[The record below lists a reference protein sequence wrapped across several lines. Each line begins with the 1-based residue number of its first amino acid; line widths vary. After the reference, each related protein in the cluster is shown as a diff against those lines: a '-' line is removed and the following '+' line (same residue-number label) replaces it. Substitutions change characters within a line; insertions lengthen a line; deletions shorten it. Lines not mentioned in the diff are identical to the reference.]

1 MPLVF
6 YIKINYFINRGVTMP
21 SRKKVTLKDIAAM
34 AGCSVGVISSVLNHS
49 RSNIVVS
56 AATRNKVEELAASLG
71 YQANYHAQ
79 VLHSRRSMTVG
90 LLLNTPD
97 HLGFWSEFVC
107 GVDQEVRKGEC
118 DLLIIGPSPRLTEV
132 ERGVKYLQ
140 QLRIDALIMPGFIY
154 KHILPELDKK
164 EETILVVFSN
174 NADITLPRIEIDPS
188 TGQKETIEYLYGLGH
203 RELLWVGIR
212 NGDKVSNPERT
223 ENFRNLIAEY
233 GMKMQEYYVDVPKRA
248 HDFSEVIE
256 KVRTDM
262 KKMIPTFNPFTAVL
276 AYNETTAFGIQTALK
291 SHGMSVPEDV
301 SLICFDDIFSE
312 LNQPPLTAISLNLRQ
327 LGSRAAQLAMEMAD
341 NRGKASYRNL
351 IEWNK
356 TSLNVRKSTAV
367 VKREG

>member
-1 MPLVF
+1 
-6 YIKINYFINRGVTMP
+6 MP
-21 SRKKVTLKDIAAM
+21 SRKNVTLKDIAAM

-56 AATRNKVEELAASLG
+56 AATRKRVEELAGSLG

-79 VLHSRRSMTVG
+79 VLHSRRSMTIG

-132 ERGVKYLQ
+132 ERGIKYLQ
-140 QLRIDALIMPGFIY
+140 QLRIDALIVPGFIY
-154 KHILPELDKK
+154 KHILPELNNHD
-164 EETILVVFSN
+164 ETILVVFTN

-188 TGQKETIEYLYGLGH
+188 TGQKETIEYLYNLGH
-203 RELLWVGIR
+203 RDLLWIGVR
-212 NGDKVSNPERT
+212 RGDEISNPERAV
-223 ENFRNLIAEY
+223 NFRNLVVEH
-233 GMKMQEYYVDVPKRA
+233 GMKMQEHYIDIPKRGN
-248 HDFSEVIE
+248 DFATAIE
-256 KVRTDM
+256 KTKIDM
-262 KKMIPTFNPFTAVL
+262 MKSIPTFSKFTAVL
-276 AYNETTAFGIQTALK
+276 AYNETTAFGIQTALNA
-291 SHGMSVPEDV
+291 HGMSVPDDI

-341 NRGKASYRNL
+341 NRGRNSYRNL
-351 IEWNK
+351 VEWNK
-356 TSLNVRKSTAV
+356 TSLKIRQSTAL
-367 VKREG
+367 VKK